1 MSEAYKVIFHLDDYN
16 SKRMGLTFSNIVNL
30 FDDMSDEKLEVE
42 LLVNGPAVKAF
53 SKNNRGVL
61 ERVQQLA
68 ALGVDIL
75 VCRNA
80 LRVHGI
86 LHKDLPGEV
95 EVVPSGV
102 GWLVRRQ
109 AEDWMYIR
117 P

>member
-1 MSEAYKVIFHLDDYN
+1 MQDLD
-16 SKRMGLTFSNIVNL
+16 
-30 FDDMSDEKLEVE
+30 LEVE

-53 SKNNRGVL
+53 TKSNMHVL

-95 EVVPSGV
+95 KVVPSGV

-109 AEDWMYIR
+109 AEDWSYIR

>member
-1 MSEAYKVIFHLDDYN
+1 MSDSYKVIFHLDDYN
-16 SKRMGLTFSNIVNL
+16 SKRIGLTFSNIVNL
-30 FDDMSDEKLEVE
+30 FDDMSDENLRVE

-53 SKNNRGVL
+53 TKNHKGVI

-68 ALGVDIL
+68 ALGVDVL

-86 LHKDLPGEV
+86 LHKDLPDEV
-95 EVVPSGV
+95 ELVASGV

-109 AEDWMYIR
+109 AEDWVYIR